1 MAGRLR
7 STACACHSTE
17 GIGQPVEAI
26 EQELAELQRMP
37 PMAKLLSTISDIGP
51 ITATT
56 IAATVPD
63 PTMFRSGREFAGR
76 LGLTRK

>member
-1 MAGRLR
+1 
-7 STACACHSTE
+7 
-17 GIGQPVEAI
+17 
-26 EQELAELQRMP
+26 
-37 PMAKLLSTISDIGP
+37 MAKLLSTISDIGP